1 LIPHLFISFRQE
13 VVVISVNAKNDV
25 LKDALALCNPI
36 YMTMSPAAGRIQT
49 SKLFPKLKISEEE
62 KVDPDEILEKFLVR
76 SRPRVEH
83 VKVEEQVE
91 EVATSAIVSEFGD
104 ADDETE
110 NEESTP
116 APESEAE
123 TTDEEG
129 KSRASEMSHHSQDAE
144 EEVEKNDEAEKEVEK
159 NDEAEKEVEKNDEAE
174 EDGEEEEQDK

>member
-1 LIPHLFISFRQE
+1 
-13 VVVISVNAKNDV
+13 VNAKNDV

-91 EVATSAIVSEFGD
+91 EVATSAIVSEFGE

-129 KSRASEMSHHSQDAE
+129 KSRASEMSQHSNQGQDAE

-174 EDGEEEEQDK
+174 EDGEEEEQEK